1 MADAMDRLAGVGMIG
16 PVGLVVLLVLG
27 ATGCTTPATPPKE
40 PAPAVT
46 QLERTTPA
54 EPARDPA
61 PVKAAP
67 VEETPEQPAATP
79 TEPEPGDP
87 AADPDPEPQETE
99 EALPTV
105 PGWYALG
112 PNVSGIRVSAGGD
125 ATDADLRE
133 ARRMALAAARERLVS
148 VVGEKVSQT
157 AIPDRTAVR
166 EVEGG
171 YRVFVTVFVDRPQ
184 EGPGDGGS
192 DG

>member
-1 MADAMDRLAGVGMIG
+1 MADAMDRLTGVVG
-16 PVGLVVLLVLG
+16 PVGLVLVLAG
-27 ATGCTTPATPPKE
+27 GLVALGGCTTPATPPKE

-67 VEETPEQPAATP
+67 VEETPERPAATP
-79 TEPEPGDP
+79 TEPQPTDP
-87 AADPDPEPQETE
+87 APDPEPESAE
-99 EALPTV
+99 EPLPTV

-171 YRVFVTVFVDRPQ
+171 YRVFMTVFVDRPQ